1 MHMAATPAGSTL
13 KFAPYFSLIGAGLL
27 IFTGLFS
34 LAPSLPVIREY
45 FQTLPNV
52 DVLTQMVGATSAF
65 TFAVGCLLVSRV
77 IDRWGYRAVY
87 ICSLLLMGV
96 VGVLAALI
104 DNLYGIILTR
114 ALVGFAVAGIV
125 NSVLVGIN
133 RLLNEQG
140 QARALG
146 LQGAIGSFAAI
157 GIFPIIGFLT
167 GIDWRL
173 AFAAHLIAFLFIPLA
188 LMLPATAAVAE
199 TPGEHARHDLAA
211 AFKNVGAMIGAAA
224 VFGGMVIFGLAMFAP
239 LFVVSM
245 GVTDPQLLSVPPTAT
260 VVGAAIGSWLTIPL
274 RSRASLPRLIALT
287 LIVESIGLTILAF
300 SGSLWGVAAGTI
312 IGGAGTGLLA
322 PFLYSSVSKVSPGNP
337 ASALG
342 LVNALLYGAMI
353 LFPLVAMP
361 FAHLV
366 GGPRPML
373 MTLVGCGLLLTILFL
388 LPALLARRTRGK
400 AASGEV

>member
-1 MHMAATPAGSTL
+1 
-13 KFAPYFSLIGAGLL
+13 L

-34 LAPSLPVIREY
+34 LAPSLPVIRER
-45 FQTLPNV
+45 FQALPNI

-65 TFAVGCLLVSRV
+65 TFALGCLLVSRV
-77 IDRWGYRAVY
+77 IDRWGYRSVY
-87 ICSLLLMGV
+87 IGSLLMMGV

-114 ALVGFAVAGIV
+114 AIVGFAVAGIV
-125 NSVLVGIN
+125 NSVLVAIN

-146 LQGAIGSFAAI
+146 LQGTIGSFGAI
-157 GIFPIIGFLT
+157 GIFPIIGFMT

-173 AFAAHLIAFLFIPLA
+173 AFAAHLIAFMFIPLA
-188 LMLPATAAVAE
+188 LMLPAPAAVVGE
-199 TPGEHARHDLAA
+199 TPGEHARGALAA
-211 AFKNVGAMIGAAA
+211 ALKNVGAMIGAAA
-224 VFGGMVIFGLAMFAP
+224 VFGGMVIFALAMFAP
-239 LFVVSM
+239 LFIVSM

-260 VVGAAIGSWLTIPL
+260 VMGAAIGSWLTIPL
-274 RSRASLPRLIALT
+274 RSRASLPGLIALT
-287 LIVESIGLTILAF
+287 LIVESIGLTILAL
-300 SGSLWGVAAGTI
+300 SGSLWGVAAGAI

-322 PFLYSSVSKVSPGNP
+322 PFLYSSVVKASPGNP
-337 ASALG
+337 GSGLG

-361 FAHLV
+361 FAQLV

-388 LPALLARRTRGK
+388 LSAPGRTQTK
-400 AASGEV
+400 AVSSKV